1 MGAMEGQKAMIDR
14 WILTVLLL
22 VASLPAMAQDTTRA
36 TTVSAVQT
44 PVQYPASAVA
54 AGEEGTVLVDVEVD
68 ATGQAHHARVHHS
81 SGYADLDAAALK
93 SLTRWSFRP
102 ATRNGE
108 PMAQRV
114 VVPVTFQLSDDART
128 AGQSPGA
135 TAIMSALLMMSGG
148 LVWCV
153 GFAWS
158 VVLAKRRSRL
168 WLSLMVA
175 LWAVTYPV
183 FVVAHW
189 SVAKRN
195 LVVVLAGLGL
205 SFVGLYL
212 APMK

>member
-1 MGAMEGQKAMIDR
+1 MEGQKAMIDR

-22 VASLPAMAQDTTRA
+22 VASLPATAQDAPGA
-36 TTVSAVQT
+36 TTVTAVQT

-68 ATGQAHHARVHHS
+68 AKGQAHHARIHQS
-81 SGYADLDAAALK
+81 SGYTDLDAAALQSMK
-93 SLTRWSFRP
+93 RWSFRP

-108 PMAQRV
+108 PMTQRV
-114 VVPVTFQLSDDART
+114 VVPVTFQLKDGARM
-128 AGQSPGA
+128 AGRSPDA
-135 TAIMSALLMMSGG
+135 TATISALLMMSGG

-153 GFAWS
+153 GFGGS

-195 LVVVLAGLGL
+195 LIVVLSGLAL
-205 SFVGLYL
+205 SLLGLYL
-212 APMK
+212 APAK